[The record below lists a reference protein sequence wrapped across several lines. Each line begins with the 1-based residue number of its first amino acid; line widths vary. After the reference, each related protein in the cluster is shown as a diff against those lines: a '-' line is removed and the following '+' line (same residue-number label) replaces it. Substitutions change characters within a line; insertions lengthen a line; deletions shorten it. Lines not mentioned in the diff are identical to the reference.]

1 MRKNTTAAPGVTLRR
16 CAGRGLGSFCIFWA
30 IALALSPGLALAQ
43 NSAARNLG
51 IDWRHIGN
59 SAIELGLPSVATGPV
74 SRVWYSADGSVLS
87 LRTSDGRTYQ
97 TSDFERWQQAPDGR
111 LVPPVPS
118 TPAVASVPEPGLK
131 LSSQTAS
138 SGRIY
143 GAATNV
149 YRSDDGGVSWA
160 NLTAFKGRSILG
172 GGLTDIA
179 ISPRDS
185 DEVAVA
191 SANGVWRSV
200 DGGVTWSGLNEFL
213 PNLPTG
219 HLLAL
224 ASGANGVRLAVAD
237 GSAQIE
243 WAPGEKSAWRPVDSA
258 DARREQT
265 LKAALSTVGRTI
277 TSIQTARDFVYAG
290 DSEGRLQV
298 SSDGGATWSTP
309 FRAASDSGPVE
320 AIWVDRNDS
329 RVAIA
334 ALGARSAALP
344 GSARPVY
351 VVRTMNAGIFWD
363 DITDNLPDGASAHGV
378 AADRTSGAI
387 YVATDAGVFYT
398 QTELT
403 EAGRSTPWTLLSQNL
418 PAAPATDVRLD
429 AGANQL
435 YAAVSGY
442 GVYVAIAPHRLRD
455 ARVVSAADLTARPAA
470 PGALLSVL
478 GTRVQSAS
486 SADTN
491 VPVLDATDAS
501 SQIQVPFEASGN
513 SVMLSL
519 NASAG
524 RLTMGLP
531 LQSVSPAIFVD
542 AEGAP
547 LILDAATGV
556 LLDSTK
562 PAHAGGS
569 IQVLATG
576 LGRVSPDWPTGL
588 AAPLTDPPRVRAT
601 VHALLDGAPVEVT
614 RASLAPGYVGFYL
627 VEIQL
632 PRILNAG
639 SSELVL
645 EAEGLQSN
653 RVRVYLE
660 P

>member
-1 MRKNTTAAPGVTLRR
+1 M
-16 CAGRGLGSFCIFWA
+16 
-30 IALALSPGLALAQ
+30 
-43 NSAARNLG
+43 
-51 IDWRHIGN
+51 
-59 SAIELGLPSVATGPV
+59 
-74 SRVWYSADGSVLS
+74 
-87 LRTSDGRTYQ
+87 
-97 TSDFERWQQAPDGR
+97 
-111 LVPPVPS
+111 
-118 TPAVASVPEPGLK
+118 
-131 LSSQTAS
+131 
-138 SGRIY
+138 
-143 GAATNV
+143 
-149 YRSDDGGVSWA
+149 DGG
-160 NLTAFKGRSILG
+160 I
-172 GGLTDIA
+172 
-179 ISPRDS
+179 
-185 DEVAVA
+185 
-191 SANGVWRSV
+191 
-200 DGGVTWSGLNEFL
+200 TWSGLNEFL

-219 HLLAL
+219 HLQAL
-224 ASGANGVRLAVAD
+224 ASGPNGIRMAIANG
-237 GSAQIE
+237 GGQIE

-258 DARREQT
+258 DAGRDQT
-265 LKAALSTVGRTI
+265 LKAALSAVLNRTVTA
-277 TSIQTARDFVYAG
+277 IQTVKDFIYAG

-298 SSDGGATWSTP
+298 SSDGGSTWSTA
-309 FRAASDSGPVE
+309 FRASSDSGPVE
-320 AIWVDRNDS
+320 AIWVDRNDA

-334 ALGARSAALP
+334 ALGARAASLP
-344 GSARPVY
+344 DSARPVS
-351 VVRTMNAGIFWD
+351 VVRTMNGGIFWD
-363 DITDNLPDGASAHGV
+363 DITDNLPDGAPAHGIT
-378 AADRTSGAI
+378 ADRTSGAI

-403 EAGRSTPWTLLSQNL
+403 QAGRSTPWTLLSQNL

-435 YAAVSGY
+435 YAAISGY

-455 ARVVSAADLTARPAA
+455 ARLVSAADLTARPAA

-491 VPVLDATDAS
+491 VPVLDASDVS
-501 SQIQVPFEASGN
+501 SQIQVPFEADGN
-513 SVMLSL
+513 SVLLSL

-547 LILDAATGV
+547 LVLDASSGV
-556 LLDSTK
+556 LLDSAK
-562 PAHAGGS
+562 PAHANAV

-588 AAPLTDPPRVRAT
+588 AAPLNDPPRVRAT

-614 RASLAPGYVGFYL
+614 RASLAPGYIGFYL

-653 RVRVYLE
+653 HVRVYLE